1 MTGGPSIARRHATP
15 TMVNITLQSFLPVK
29 IVSFNVVFRV
39 AINATFESIA
49 ACLVDDTDKL

>member
-1 MTGGPSIARRHATP
+1 
-15 TMVNITLQSFLPVK
+15 MVNITLQSFLPVK

-39 AINATFESIA
+39 AVNATFESSA